1 MTDTY
6 DPDLLVTFL
15 AVAETGSFSEAA
27 RRRGLRQSTVSQ
39 HVRRLEAETRRR
51 LFDRDTHNV
60 SLTVDGQA
68 LTVLAGEILA
78 AYSRA
83 ERYFSNAE
91 LRGRVRFGASEDFA
105 LSSLLPQVLRAFS
118 SRHPQVDIEMTV
130 GLAADLYGRMDE
142 GALDLIFAK
151 RRAGDGRGRMVWR
164 EEMVWIAA
172 PDWRWI
178 WSARC
183 RSSSIRRTASPARPF
198 SRRLRKRTFPGA
210 SPAPAAR
217 FPAWSAPSSVALASA
232 RNRRV
237 SSRKG
242 RSPSGLRP
250 GCHRSARRNSWS
262 SPRAVGGEDQ

>member
-1 MTDTY
+1 MTETY

-39 HVRRLEAETRRR
+39 QVRRLEAETRRR
-51 LFDRDTHNV
+51 LFDRDTHKV

-118 SRHPQVDIEMTV
+118 SQ
-130 GLAADLYGRMDE
+130 
-142 GALDLIFAK
+142 
-151 RRAGDGRGRMVWR
+151 
-164 EEMVWIAA
+164 
-172 PDWRWI
+172 
-178 WSARC
+178 
-183 RSSSIRRTASPARPF
+183 
-198 SRRLRKRTFPGA
+198 
-210 SPAPAAR
+210 
-217 FPAWSAPSSVALASA
+217 APSS
-232 RNRRV
+232 RHRDD
-237 SSRKG
+237 G
-242 RSPSGLRP
+242 R
-250 GCHRSARRNSWS
+250 ARRRSL
-262 SPRAVGGEDQ
+262 RTYG

>member
-1 MTDTY
+1 MMTETY

-39 HVRRLEAETRRR
+39 QVRRLEAETRRR

-60 SLTVDGQA
+60 ALTVDGQA

-105 LSSLLPQVLRAFS
+105 LSSLLPQVLRAFA

-130 GLAADLYGRMDE
+130 GLAADLYRTYGRGRARSDFRQAP
-142 GALDLIFAK
+142 GGRRARPYRVARRDGLD
-151 RRAGDGRGRMVWR
+151 RRAG
-164 EEMVWIAA
+164 
-172 PDWRWI
+172 
-178 WSARC
+178 
-183 RSSSIRRTASPARPF
+183 
-198 SRRLRKRTFPGA
+198 L
-210 SPAPAAR
+210 AAR
-217 FPAWSAPSSVALASA
+217 S
-232 RNRRV
+232 
-237 SSRKG
+237 
-242 RSPSGLRP
+242 
-250 GCHRSARRNSWS
+250 
-262 SPRAVGGEDQ
+262 

>member
-1 MTDTY
+1 MTETY

-15 AVAETGSFSEAA
+15 AVAEAGSFSEAA

-39 HVRRLEAETRRR
+39 QVRRLEAETRRR

-68 LTVLAGEILA
+68 LTVLAGEIFA

-118 SRHPQVDIEMTV
+118 SRHPGVDIEMTV
-130 GLAADLYGRMDE
+130 GLAADLYGHMDE

-151 RRAGDGRGRMVWR
+151 RRQMG
-164 EEMVWIAA
+164 AA
-172 PDWRWI
+172 TWCGAKRWSGSPRRI
-178 WSARC
+178 GGAILSARC
-183 RSSSIRRTASPARPF
+183 RSSSIRRAASPARPF
-198 SRRLRKRTFPGA
+198 SRRSRGRTSPGA
-210 SPAPAAR
+210 SPALAAR
-217 FPAWSAPSSVALASA
+217 SQALSAPCSA
-232 RNRRV
+232 AW
-237 SSRKG
+237 G
-242 RSPSGLRP
+242 WA
-250 GCHRSARRNSWS
+250 H
-262 SPRAVGGEDQ
+262 SPRV

>member
-1 MTDTY
+1 MTETY

-39 HVRRLEAETRRR
+39 QVRRLEAETRRR

-105 LSSLLPQVLRAFS
+105 LSSLLPQVLRAFA
-118 SRHPQVDIEMTV
+118 SRHPQVDIEMRV
-130 GLAADLYGRMDE
+130 GLAADLYAGMDG

-172 PDWRWI
+172 PD
-178 WSARC
+178 
-183 RSSSIRRTASPARPF
+183 
-198 SRRLRKRTFPGA
+198 RK
-210 SPAPAAR
+210 
-217 FPAWSAPSSVALASA
+217 SV
-232 RNRRV
+232 V
-237 SSRKG
+237 
-242 RSPSGLRP
+242 
-250 GCHRSARRNSWS
+250 
-262 SPRAVGGEDQ
+262 